1 MALVV
6 NGEKIEDTAI
16 QQEVER
22 LRPEYEKA
30 FADMDI
36 QERETQLLDWS
47 KDNIIERILL
57 RQEAKQNTSN
67 IAESEVELVLVK
79 LKEQYASEQSAGRL
93 TAELYDDFYAD
104 NEGKLR
110 EAVEVYLA
118 LEKKI
123 KDLYKDLPKPSNAE
137 IRQYYKEN
145 KENFRSAEQVR
156 VAHIVK
162 YVNWQTSEA
171 SAYEQIREAQNE
183 LRKGVPF
190 EAVVEKY
197 TDCTDA
203 GGDIGY
209 IARGEMAEE
218 FEDMVFNLD
227 MGQVSDIF
235 RTRFGFHIAKVYDRT
250 KEAVSSLEEAREQI
264 CEELKEQSQEKA
276 VEQFIDQLR
285 STAQIE
291 EI

>member
-1 MALVV
+1 MALIV
-6 NGEKIEDTAI
+6 NGEKIEDTEI

-30 FADMDI
+30 FADMDM

-57 RQEAKQNTSN
+57 RQEAKQNTGN
-67 IAESEVELVLVK
+67 IAEAEVEQLLEK
-79 LKEQYASEQSAGRL
+79 LKEQYDSEQSTGRL
-93 TAELYDDFYAD
+93 PAELYDDFSAD
-104 NEGKLR
+104 NEEKLR
-110 EAVEVYLA
+110 KAIKVYLA

-123 KDLYKDLPKPSNAE
+123 KDLCKDLPKPSNAE
-137 IRQYYKEN
+137 IQRFYQEN
-145 KENFRSAEQVR
+145 KEQFKVGEQVR

-171 SAYEQIREAQNE
+171 SAYEQIRQAQNE

-190 EAVVEKY
+190 EVVVEKY
-197 TDCTDA
+197 TDCTDI

-209 IARGEMAEE
+209 IVRGEMAEE
-218 FEDMVFNLD
+218 FEDVVFNLD
-227 MGQVSDIF
+227 VGQVSDIF
-235 RTRFGFHIAKVYDRT
+235 RTRFGFHIAKVYNRT
-250 KEAVSSLEEAREQI
+250 EEAVSSLEEVKGQI
-264 CEELKEQSQEKA
+264 REELNVQSQEKA
-276 VEQFIDQLR
+276 MEQFIGQLR

>member
-1 MALVV
+1 MTLVV

-16 QQEVER
+16 QQEAER

-36 QERETQLLDWS
+36 QEREVQLLDWS

-67 IAESEVELVLVK
+67 IDESEVELFLLK
-79 LKEQYASEQSAGRL
+79 LKEQYAGEQSTGRL

-104 NEGKLR
+104 NEEKLR
-110 EAVEVYLA
+110 EAIEVYLVLA
-118 LEKKI
+118 KKV
-123 KDLYKDLPKPSNAE
+123 KDICKDLPKPSNAE
-137 IRQYYKEN
+137 IRQYYQEN
-145 KENFRSAEQVR
+145 KENFRNAEQVR

-190 EAVVEKY
+190 ETVVEKY
-197 TDCTDA
+197 TDCTDT

-218 FEDMVFNLD
+218 FEDVVFNLD
-227 MGQVSDIF
+227 VGQVSDIF

-250 KEAVSSLEEAREQI
+250 KDDVSSLEEVRGQIREK
-264 CEELKEQSQEKA
+264 LKEQSQEKA
-276 VEQFIDQLR
+276 IEQFIDQLR
-285 STAQIE
+285 STAHIE

>member
-1 MALVV
+1 MAIVV

-16 QQEVER
+16 QQEAER

-36 QERETQLLDWS
+36 QEREAQLLDWS

-67 IAESEVELVLVK
+67 IAESEIELVLVK
-79 LKEQYASEQSAGRL
+79 LKEQYASDQ
-93 TAELYDDFYAD
+93 ELYDDFYAD
-104 NEGKLR
+104 NEEKLR
-110 EAVEVYLA
+110 EAIEVYLA
-118 LEKKI
+118 LEKKV
-123 KDLYKDLPKPSNAE
+123 KDLCKDLPKPSNVE
-137 IRQYYKEN
+137 IQRFYQEN
-145 KENFRSAEQVR
+145 KEQFKVGEQVR

-171 SAYEQIREAQNE
+171 NAYEQIGQAQNE

-190 EAVVEKY
+190 EVVVEKY
-197 TDCTDA
+197 TDCTDIS
-203 GGDIGY
+203 GDIGY
-209 IARGEMAEE
+209 IVRGEMAEE
-218 FEDMVFNLD
+218 FEDVVFNLD
-227 MGQVSDIF
+227 VGQVSDIF

-250 KEAVSSLEEAREQI
+250 EEAVSSLEEVKGQI
-264 CEELKEQSQEKA
+264 REELNVQSQEKA
-276 VEQFIDQLR
+276 MEQFIGQLR